1 MSRATQTLPKK
12 YHVKRD
18 DEVEVISGANKG
30 KTGKVLQ
37 VLRDKGTVII
47 EGVNLRKKAVRPTQ
61 ENQKGGFEEREMPIH
76 ASNVKRIREA
86 ASVGA
91 EKKKK

>member
-1 MSRATQTLPKK
+1 MSRSTLTLPKK

-18 DEVEVISGANKG
+18 DEVQVISGANKG

-47 EGVNLRKKAVRPTQ
+47 EGVNVRKKAVRPTQ
-61 ENQKGGFEEREMPIH
+61 ENPKGGFQEREMPIH
-76 ASNVKRIREA
+76 ASNVKRI
-86 ASVGA
+86 SVA
-91 EKKKK
+91 EPRAKTEKKK